1 MKTTLSTSQAA
12 HILIDDKDANW
23 SRAGAFAL
31 VDYLE
36 QLEEDCGE
44 EMEFDPVAIR
54 CDYAEYDSLQDWASD
69 YFAGDWREQV
79 GADMK
84 EISEILADADKLEA
98 AGEGADASQACEH
111 ASGILDSAIKEYIQD
126 HGQLIEF
133 EGGVIVSSF

>member
-54 CDYAEYDSLQDWASD
+54 CDYSEYDSALECAVDHGWSHEADILDADDNLRPDDEVLEENEERALKWLQD
-69 YFAGDWREQV
+69 RTQV
-79 GADMK
+79 
-84 EISEILADADKLEA
+84 
-98 AGEGADASQACEH
+98 
-111 ASGILDSAIKEYIQD
+111 
-126 HGQLIEF
+126 IEF
-133 EGGVIVSSF
+133 SGGIIVSSF